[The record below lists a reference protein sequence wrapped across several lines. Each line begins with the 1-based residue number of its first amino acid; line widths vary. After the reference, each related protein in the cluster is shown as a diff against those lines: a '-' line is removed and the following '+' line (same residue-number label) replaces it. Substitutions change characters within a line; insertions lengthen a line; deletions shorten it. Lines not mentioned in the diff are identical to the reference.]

1 MVVSNTTP
9 LSNLLHLGQ
18 TQILHKLFGS
28 VSVPIAVRD
37 ELEAYFGESSSWK
50 ECRSAGWVVVEPAED
65 QRLVKQFMTFMHAGE
80 AEAVVLALEKNAGLV
95 LIDDRDGR
103 NAAEE
108 NDLKVCGTVGILIKA
123 KATGLIPDIS
133 SALNKLRQ
141 QHVFWLSDA
150 MYREALRL
158 SGE

>member
-18 TQILHKLFGS
+18 TQILPKLFGS
-28 VSVPIAVRD
+28 VSVPTAVRD
-37 ELEAYFGESSSWK
+37 ELEAYFGESASWR
-50 ECRSAGWVVVEPAED
+50 ECISAGWIAVEPVED
-65 QRLVKQFMTFMHAGE
+65 RRLVKQFMMFLHAGE
-80 AEAVVLALEKNAGLV
+80 AEAVVLALEKNASLV

-103 NAAEE
+103 DAAEE
-108 NDLKVCGTVGILIKA
+108 NALKVCGTIGILIKA
-123 KATGLIPDIS
+123 KATGLISDIS
-133 SALNKLRQ
+133 SALDTLRQ
-141 QHVFWLSDA
+141 EHVFWLSDA